1 MKKSTPSAATS
12 RLPCGKPSPSL
23 PSSGV
28 EPSDWK
34 GRLDSYLK
42 LKALNQSRQRD
53 LIAETILSQGGHQ
66 TAQEM
71 VRRVQAQHPSIGAAT
86 VYRTVHVLEE
96 AGLLRKTLTDAAGI
110 VLYEASVQ
118 ESDDHHDHIV
128 CLDCGAIFEFHEP
141 RIEKAQ
147 AEVLA
152 QNGFSES
159 RHEHIL
165 FARCN
170 DLKRTNKG

>member
-1 MKKSTPSAATS
+1 
-12 RLPCGKPSPSL
+12 
-23 PSSGV
+23 
-28 EPSDWK
+28 
-34 GRLDSYLK
+34 LDAYLK
-42 LKALNQSRQRD
+42 SKNLNQSKQRD
-53 LIAETILSQGGHQ
+53 LIAEVILAHGGHQ

-71 VRRVQAQHPSIGAAT
+71 VRRVQAQHASIGAAT

-152 QNGFSES
+152 RNGFTES

-165 FARCN
+165 FAHCSVLSSATSTQKKQR
-170 DLKRTNKG
+170 